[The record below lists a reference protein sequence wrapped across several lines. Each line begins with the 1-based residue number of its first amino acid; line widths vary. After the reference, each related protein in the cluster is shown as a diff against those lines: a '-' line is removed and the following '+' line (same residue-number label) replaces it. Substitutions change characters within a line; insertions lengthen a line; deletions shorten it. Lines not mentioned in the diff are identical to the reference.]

1 MERHKQLSQQ
11 PTTSTINQQSH
22 HPKERIKMWQS
33 LSPMLNEFHRESA
46 TTRRVLDRVPADK
59 LTWAPHSKSMTIG
72 KLAHHIA
79 TVPGGISLIAQ
90 NDVHDI
96 DPAAFAPPQPKDK
109 QEILDAFDAS
119 SKNAQQFIEG
129 LSEAQATATWRLQAN
144 GKEILAMPRVEL
156 IRNIMFNHLY
166 HHRGQLS
173 VYLRLLEV
181 PVPSIYG
188 PSADE
193 NPFNPAN

>member
-1 MERHKQLSQQ
+1 
-11 PTTSTINQQSH
+11 
-22 HPKERIKMWQS
+22 MWQS
-33 LSPMLNEFHRESA
+33 LSPMLNEFHRECA
-46 TTRRVLDRVPADK
+46 TTRRVLDRVPDDK
-59 LTWAPHSKSMTIG
+59 LTWTPHAKSMTIG

-79 TVPGGISLIAQ
+79 TVPGGISRIAQ
-90 NDVHDI
+90 NDVHEI

-119 SKNAQQFIEG
+119 SKTAQEFIEG
-129 LSEAQATATWRLQAN
+129 LNESQATATWRLKAN

-193 NPFNPAN
+193 NPFKPAN